1 MNMTRRSAIALLGA
15 AASTRAQDLK
25 PEIAAGPFSA
35 DAKTLEAY
43 RIPEWFRDAKLGI
56 WAHWGPQ
63 SAAEYGDWYARN
75 IYIEGSRQYKYH
87 LQKYGHPSKIGFK
100 DVISTWKAER
110 FDPDYLV
117 GLYKKA
123 GAKYFVSMGVHCDNF
138 DLWNSTYHRWNAVK
152 MGPQKDIVGLFRKA
166 TRNHGLRFG
175 VTEHVWGSYNW
186 FATNKGADK
195 QGPYAGV
202 PYDGND
208 PANQDLYHEPH
219 EITKI
224 AWAEQGNEPVKWK
237 HEWLTRIK
245 DLVDQYQPDLLY
257 TDGGIPF
264 SEWGRSLVAHYY
276 NQSLKWHRGAMDV
289 VYTSKRKSDC
299 EVGTCALDV
308 ERGVVDEIAAEP
320 WQTDTCV
327 GNWHYDVDAKYKSP
341 KTVID
346 LLVDIVSRNGNML
359 LNFPLR
365 SDGTLDDKEM
375 SIVGELTTWMEINSE
390 AIYATR
396 PWKIFGEGPGIR
408 KTGSASL
415 FNNEKGRTD
424 LTAEDVRFTSKGKVL
439 YAFSMGWKPGET
451 LIGALAPGRKL
462 YEGKVRHVTLLG
474 YRGQLKWTHGEDGLR
489 IQMPE
494 EKVSRH
500 AVVFKIA

>member
-1 MNMTRRSAIALLGA
+1 MTRRSAIGALGA
-15 AASTRAQDLK
+15 AFAARAQELK
-25 PEIAAGPFSA
+25 PEIAAGPYSSA
-35 DAKTLEAY
+35 
-43 RIPEWFRDAKLGI
+43 PESLQRYQVPDWFRDAKLGL

-75 IYIEGSRQYKYH
+75 MYIEGSRQYKYH
-87 LQKYGHPSKIGFK
+87 VQRYGHPSKVGFK
-100 DVISTWKAER
+100 DVIPTWKAEH
-110 FDPDYLV
+110 FDPEHLV

-138 DLWNSTYHRWNAVK
+138 DMWNSTYHRWNAVK
-152 MGPQKDIVGLFRKA
+152 MGPKKDVVGLFRNA
-166 TRNHGLRFG
+166 ARNHGLRFG
-175 VTEHVWGSYNW
+175 VTEHLWGSYNW
-186 FATNKGADK
+186 LATNKGADK

-208 PANQDLYHEPH
+208 PANWDLYHEPH
-219 EITKI
+219 PLAKQ

-245 DLVDQYQPDLLY
+245 DLVDQYHPDLLY

-264 SEWGRSLVAHYY
+264 GEWGRSLVAHYY
-276 NQSLKWHRGAMDV
+276 NQSLNWNRGMMDV

-299 EVGTCALDV
+299 EIGTCAFDV
-308 ERGVVDEIAAEP
+308 ERGLVDAISPEP

-327 GNWHYDVDAKYKSP
+327 GNWHYDVDAKYKTP

-365 SDGTLDDKEM
+365 SDGTLDDQEM
-375 SIVGELTTWMEINSE
+375 SIVSELTRWMAINSE
-390 AIYATR
+390 AIHGTR
-396 PWKIFGEGPGIR
+396 PWKIFGEGPGIVSN
-408 KTGSASL
+408 SANVS
-415 FNNEKGRTD
+415 FNERLHKE
-424 LTAEDVRFTSKGKVL
+424 LTADDVRFTTKGDTL
-439 YAFSMGWKPGET
+439 YAFSMGWSPRET
-451 LIGALAPGRKL
+451 VIAALAPSRNL
-462 YEGKVRHVTLLG
+462 YPATIHQVTLLG
-474 YRGQLKWTHGEDGLR
+474 YSGSLKWTQNQDGLR

-494 EKVSRH
+494 RKVSEH
-500 AVVFKIA
+500 AAVFKIV